1 MARSRTPGAGRE
13 GSTLLLAAQERH
25 EPAPRR
31 RSGRAPVLVAAALV
45 GAVLGVGTRLL
56 SGDATPPGSDRGQ
69 KPVDQNRLA
78 RVSYDGDARSD
89 VAIQTL
95 GVPGRLLVFTSGGS
109 GSFADAVEW
118 SRVPGTINGV
128 RPSRLNG
135 DVDGDGRT
143 DAITVAFDGSRA
155 EVSVLLSS
163 GDAFGSPRVWGEI
176 EGIGG
181 SEDIFATGDVTGD
194 GLSDL
199 LVAHD
204 DPASGGVDVEVL
216 RSRRTSFA
224 SARTWA
230 DNLPWKLPFVRLMPA
245 DLDDDGRADLLD
257 VGPAAAG
264 GVELRVLR
272 SRRDHFVAPSVWR
285 TVPSV
290 RWEDV
295 KLLPGD
301 FDGDGRSD
309 MALALDAGAG
319 ALEVR
324 VFRPEGLAF
333 RPGETW
339 FTRAGWG
346 VHQSWLTSGDYD
358 GDGRTDVARIADAEP
373 STEPT
378 GIVLS
383 VALSAGASFRGD
395 QVWGNEPTVRRHEM
409 FTLGRVG

>member
-1 MARSRTPGAGRE
+1 M
-13 GSTLLLAAQERH
+13 LLAAPERH

-31 RSGRAPVLVAAALV
+31 RSRRAPVLLLAALV
-45 GAVLGVGTRLL
+45 GSLLGVGTRLL
-56 SGDATPPGSDRGQ
+56 SGDATPPANGPGQ
-69 KPVDQNRLA
+69 EPVDQNRLA

-95 GVPGRLLVFTSGGS
+95 GVPSRLLVFTSEES

-143 DAITVAFDGSRA
+143 DAITIAFDGSRA
-155 EVSVLLSS
+155 DVSVLLSS
-163 GDAFGSPRVWGEI
+163 GDAFGSPRVWGTI

-181 SEDIFATGDVTGD
+181 PEDIFASGDVTGD

-204 DPASGGVDVEVL
+204 DPASDGVNVEVL

-230 DNLPWKLPFVRLMPA
+230 DNLPWNLRFVRLMPA

-257 VGPAAAG
+257 VGRAAGG

-272 SRRDHFVAPSVWR
+272 SQGDHFLAPSVWR
-285 TVPSV
+285 TLPSV
-290 RWEDV
+290 HWEDV
-295 KLLPGD
+295 KPLPGD
-301 FDGDGRSD
+301 FDGDGHSD
-309 MALALDAGAG
+309 MALALDTGAG

-324 VFRPEGLAF
+324 VFRPEGHAF

-346 VHQSWLTSGDYD
+346 FHESWLTSGDYD
-358 GDGRTDVARIADAEP
+358 ADGRTDVARIADAEP
-373 STEPT
+373 GTQRP

-383 VALSAGASFRGD
+383 VALSDGSSFRAD
-395 QVWGNEPTVRRHEM
+395 QVWGNEPTVRRNEM
-409 FTLGRVG
+409 FTLARVG

>member
-1 MARSRTPGAGRE
+1 
-13 GSTLLLAAQERH
+13 
-25 EPAPRR
+25 
-31 RSGRAPVLVAAALV
+31 
-45 GAVLGVGTRLL
+45 VLGVGTRLL

-78 RVSYDGDARSD
+78 RVSYDGDAARRRD
-89 VAIQTL
+89 PDL

-163 GDAFGSPRVWGEI
+163 GDAFGSPRVWGGI

-181 SEDIFATGDVTGD
+181 PEDIFASGDVTGD

-230 DNLPWKLPFVRLMPA
+230 TTCR
-245 DLDDDGRADLLD
+245 G
-257 VGPAAAG
+257 
-264 GVELRVLR
+264 
-272 SRRDHFVAPSVWR
+272 SSPSC
-285 TVPSV
+285 
-290 RWEDV
+290 
-295 KLLPGD
+295 G
-301 FDGDGRSD
+301 
-309 MALALDAGAG
+309 
-319 ALEVR
+319 
-324 VFRPEGLAF
+324 
-333 RPGETW
+333 
-339 FTRAGWG
+339 
-346 VHQSWLTSGDYD
+346 
-358 GDGRTDVARIADAEP
+358 
-373 STEPT
+373 
-378 GIVLS
+378 
-383 VALSAGASFRGD
+383 
-395 QVWGNEPTVRRHEM
+395 
-409 FTLGRVG
+409 